1 VVGSFSFFEVAMSSL
16 NSVTNSDAVDQLIA
30 AMVKFSAE
38 CPPVLK
44 DRANAVYHSK
54 YADLGTIL
62 KVITPV
68 LSANGLVCVQ
78 MPYTE
83 GDVGYLRTTICHVS
97 GQFMASSMKLEPQ
110 KQVLYKEAD
119 GTLVR
124 AVTPQSWGSAITY
137 ARRYGISA
145 MLSLCVD
152 EDDDGNAASGLD
164 SKETASRSDAKNQG
178 AAKSEKSQ
186 TKSQAKQEEK
196 PAEKAPEKDKAISPE
211 AIEDIRKKI
220 QTVELADC
228 AKFEAA
234 LSSHGV
240 KQTISKEV
248 WGSLAADLLIR
259 WAGLV
264 PKAEVIS
271 IANKVPAYVGMGA
284 MSQDQKTQV
293 MAAIEALLV

>member
-1 VVGSFSFFEVAMSSL
+1 MSGL
-16 NSVTNSDAVDQLIA
+16 NSVQSSDAVDQLIV
-30 AMVKFSAE
+30 AMVKFSAD

-44 DRANAVYHSK
+44 DRDNSVYRSK

-68 LSANGLVCVQ
+68 LSVNGLVCIQ

-83 GDVGYLRTTICHVS
+83 GDAGYLRTTICHVS

-124 AVTPQSWGSAITY
+124 TVTPQSWGSAITY

-152 EDDDGNAASGLD
+152 DDDDGNAASGLD
-164 SKETASRSDAKNQG
+164 SKANETRSSDS
-178 AAKSEKSQ
+178 KSQSAGKSDKSQ
-186 TKSQAKQEEK
+186 TKSQSKQEEK
-196 PAEKAPEKDKAISPE
+196 PAEKAAEKDKAISPE

-293 MAAIEALLV
+293 MAVIEALLV